1 MSVERGFKIVLYNEN
16 GKARVEIKKHKD
28 EYMENILIV
37 QSIGSKK
44 YEDVWIIQKDLENWI
59 TSIKKEGFTIIKKEE
74 DVESPKK
81 NITKKKK

>member
-59 TSIKKEGFTIIKKEE
+59 TSIKKEGFTIICLKFLMFRQ
-74 DVESPKK
+74 
-81 NITKKKK
+81 